1 MVTSNK
7 QPDKKVVKMAEQNN
21 IAVVP
26 QRTLLGEV
34 NEHITCPL
42 CRGYYI
48 DATTI
53 VECLHSFC
61 RSCII
66 KHLQVKSYCP
76 VCEMMINSAK
86 PNIKLDKALQDIVY
100 KLVPG
105 LFQKEMERRQQFYAS
120 RPGPAASATPE
131 QRGED
136 TERIIF
142 SPEDVISFSLEYADA
157 TDADSISSKS
167 SDSNEAQPSSL
178 TTRRYLQCPAV
189 VNISHLKKFLSMK
202 FDIDSTQ
209 FAIDILY
216 KRVPLPDYYTLMD
229 IAYIYNWKRNEPM
242 RFFYQIIDYVAIRN
256 RLFDINRKGGSHF
269 PDRKPS
275 PTCTEDTNASS
286 PTPNINDQVSEA
298 SSGTD
303 SPMPDENNVKKTGDT
318 QKKSDSSGQSVED
331 GKDVKLNNE
340 NKLNFKKNDEE
351 VEKSQFLNSFEL
363 KANTNSTSSKSSPVK
378 ANDSDAVISP
388 KDNSPK
394 TSTTTPKV
402 EECLKRKFEIPKTL
416 PEMKKIKIEIAKVPI
431 NQTSN
436 VGTSKTLNV
445 KENSQKVSS
454 DAPNVSKTIEE
465 PTKNSVPPSNIQTA
479 PVLPPK
485 DIKQQQQSLVK
496 HQQQSDS
503 PGQKRAVAVTHTVS
517 SPKRKPSDSSIVP
530 QSSPL
535 VQKTVSPLKLQL
547 PKPEAPTM
555 NKQAETLKPT
565 TKKMPDLKPSTPVI
579 PSTQNKQPTSGK
591 LRMDLLA
598 NNCDPTIDRSKIL
611 SQVKTSLPIP
621 NTGQPSGDPLKSL
634 FDSCKINIPSSLSI
648 TLTDQ
653 KLDPR
658 NLSDTTSTDPKKTV
672 VNKNLSSAISTSTHK
687 VPSPPVHNYIEILKL
702 PDTDPKKQNKA
713 ENIAEKSNSQNKTEN
728 NTVPAKIPNKTSE
741 TSTKGPVPNLKPIS
755 DTKLGK
761 QSGNFSAP
769 ITFQQT
775 FEQQLQSLQSDKK
788 PKVAKNKAQVPKLVP
803 ATPKQFNA
811 ANKLNNSINK
821 TNPNLP
827 PAENK
832 ASAALDL
839 STPHNI
845 QSQLGPQQTKAF
857 EKMQS
862 IANLAK
868 KQNMHPKILPL
879 TLSQANVFSNMSNRP
894 LTTGAQTLRVP
905 STSSINQLKL
915 DKLNASGSQMT
926 SPRQETSQRSQV
938 KHATTANPT
947 VPSPSYSNNSTS
959 NAQPSPRSQTRSPS
973 SSPKLVIAEEK
984 QASSLASE
992 HNINQSN
999 QITSTQLSNAN
1010 PAKTESPKASP
1021 GPSKVGMKTLKPMM
1035 PAGKVTGIRQPIT
1048 PSVSSNP
1055 AITNPAD
1062 FLSKPQLIS
1071 HAHQAIL
1078 RHQMEMQNA
1087 WLNMATLQATIPFKS
1102 RKRTSFNEAK
1112 EKTNNEN
1119 KDTLNIVKTRNNLKR
1134 QIEDKDTGT
1143 ISEEKCS
1150 PKKIVRKH
1158 EDNFQILN
1166 DKTINSNKQNS
1177 YSSSKPLEPLVSR
1190 EKEIEFMKNF
1200 LTEHLDKEQSASL
1213 YISGQPGTGKTASLS
1228 YILQLPKIRDG
1239 FKQVYINC
1247 TMMKSAAS
1255 IYSRIC
1261 KELQLPT
1268 SGTSEK
1274 ACHNAIENYLVKKHK
1289 MILLVLDEID
1299 QLDSK
1304 RQSVLYTVFEW
1315 AALPAAR
1322 LVLVGVANALDLT
1335 QRALPRLQARCALRP
1350 ATLHFPP
1357 YTKQQIIDIFTH
1369 VLATEDNTNVFS
1381 PVALQML
1388 AAKIAAVSGDMRRA
1402 LDIGRRVID
1411 VARRSKF
1418 SEHHSVDDMMKD
1430 TSVTV
1435 ELKQVLEVLNDVY
1448 GSARHIETDVD
1459 EGLPMQQKLILC
1471 SLMLM
1476 LTKGKN
1482 KEIVMGKLHDVYKRV
1497 AAARNIG
1504 ALDAGE
1510 MAGACALLEARGAL
1524 RVAGGGAAGGGAA
1537 RARRLRLLW
1546 DEAELAAA
1554 LRDRPLMAAILAD
1567 TACLAS

>member
-286 PTPNINDQVSEA
+286 PTPNLNDHVSEA

-303 SPMPDENNVKKTGDT
+303 SPMPDENNVKKIGDT

-331 GKDVKLNNE
+331 VKDVKLNIE
-340 NKLNFKKNDEE
+340 NKCNSNKNDEE

-363 KANTNSTSSKSSPVK
+363 KANTNSTSSKSSPTK
-378 ANDSDAVISP
+378 ANDTDAVTSP
-388 KDNSPK
+388 KDCSSTK
-394 TSTTTPKV
+394 TSTSTPKI

-416 PEMKKIKIEIAKVPI
+416 PEMKKIKIEIAKVPMS
-431 NQTSN
+431 QTSN

-445 KENSQKVSS
+445 KENSQKVNS
-454 DAPNVSKTIEE
+454 DTPNVSKTIEE
-465 PTKNSVPPSNIQTA
+465 PSKISMSPNTQTA
-479 PVLPPK
+479 SLIPPK
-485 DIKQQQQSLVK
+485 DIKQPQQSVVK
-496 HQQQSDS
+496 QQLQSDT

-530 QSSPL
+530 QSSSL

-547 PKPEAPTM
+547 PKPEV
-555 NKQAETLKPT
+555 PT
-565 TKKMPDLKPSTPVI
+565 TIMKQGETPKATIKKMPDLKPSTPVL
-579 PSTQNKQPTSGK
+579 PSAQPKQPTSGK

-621 NTGQPSGDPLKSL
+621 NTAQPSGDPLKSL

-658 NLSDTTSTDPKKTV
+658 NLTDTMNTDPKKNV
-672 VNKNLSSAISTSTHK
+672 INKNLSSATSTSTHK

-702 PDTDPKKQNKA
+702 PDTDLKKQNKV
-713 ENIAEKSNSQNKTEN
+713 ENIGDKSNSQNKTEN
-728 NTVPAKIPNKTSE
+728 NMVPPKIPNKTSE
-741 TSTKGPVPNLKPIS
+741 SSTKGPVPNLKPIS

-761 QSGNFSAP
+761 QGGNYSTP

-788 PKVAKNKAQVPKLVP
+788 PKVPKNKAQVPKLVP

-821 TNPNLP
+821 TTPNMP

-832 ASAALDL
+832 GSTALDL

-868 KQNMHPKILPL
+868 KQNMHPKILPVA
-879 TLSQANVFSNMSNRP
+879 LSQANVFSNMSNRP

-905 STSSINQLKL
+905 STSNINQLKL
-915 DKLNASGSQMT
+915 DKLNAGGSQMT

-938 KHATTANPT
+938 KHTPTANPT
-947 VPSPSYSNNSTS
+947 VQSPSYSNNSTS

-999 QITSTQLSNAN
+999 QITSTQLPNAN
-1010 PAKTESPKASP
+1010 PAKTESPKPSP

-1062 FLSKPQLIS
+1062 FLPKPQLIS

-1102 RKRTSFNEAK
+1102 RKRTSFNDAK

-1119 KDTLNIVKTRNNLKR
+1119 KDILNIAKTRSTPKR
-1134 QIEDKDTGT
+1134 QLEEDSRV
-1143 ISEEKCS
+1143 IFEEKCS
-1150 PKKIVRKH
+1150 PKKILKNH
-1158 EDNFQILN
+1158 KDNIQTFNEKSIV
-1166 DKTINSNKQNS
+1166 SNKQNS
-1177 YSSSKPLEPLVSR
+1177 YFSTKPLEPLVSR
-1190 EKEIEFMKNF
+1190 EKEIEYLQNF

-1228 YILQLPKIRDG
+1228 YILQVPKIRDG

-1268 SGTSEK
+1268 TGTSEK

-1335 QRALPRLQARCALRP
+1335 QRALPRLQARCAMRP

-1369 VLATEDNTNVFS
+1369 VLAAEDNTNVFS

-1418 SEHHSVDDMMKD
+1418 SEHHSVDNMMKD
-1430 TSVTV
+1430 SSVTV

-1448 GSARHIETDVD
+1448 GGSRHIETDVD

-1482 KEIVMGKLHDVYKRV
+1482 REIVMGKLHDVYKRV

-1510 MAGACALLEARGAL
+1510 MAGACSLLEARGAL
-1524 RVAGGGAAGGGAA
+1524 RVAGGGAA

-1546 DEAELAAA
+1546 DEAELGAA